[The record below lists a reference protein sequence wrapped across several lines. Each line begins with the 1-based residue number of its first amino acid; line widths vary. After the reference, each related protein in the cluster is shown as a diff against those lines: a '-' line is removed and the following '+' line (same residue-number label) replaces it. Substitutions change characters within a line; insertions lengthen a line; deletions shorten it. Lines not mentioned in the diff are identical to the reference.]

1 MVLEGLPTQMTM
13 MAMAVAIQRL
23 FLATSQGRGTSGDPA
38 NRQTDRQTNI
48 DTTLLFTFFP
58 LLACISTIY
67 ILFETLGC
75 I

>member
-38 NRQTDRQTNI
+38 NRQIDRQT
-48 DTTLLFTFFP
+48 
-58 LLACISTIY
+58 
-67 ILFETLGC
+67 
-75 I
+75 